1 MIKISRTS
9 GTWVC
14 GIFLTCN
21 FNFVFADVVSDTERV
36 LNWLEITNPQI
47 FSSHPTTQTSIEP
60 WLFRHYPEA
69 GVYAGIN
76 KNDNGAYVIGG
87 PWGSAPVLVDSLSDL
102 VSQIPAGRW
111 LGAKPVFQQ
120 TTQFFDNLEVAISAN
135 GDAVAVWLETDSD
148 ISVNS
153 VWAVHYN
160 ATTNVWSAPSLLD
173 SGAQNAYEPKVAM
186 DTYGN
191 AMVVW
196 MQKQIEGINTEQQKT
211 VVSAWAARFQANSGW
226 EAAVLLKNENPSD
239 GGGFPQSDVA
249 MDNMGN
255 AVVIWSQRI
264 GVQSFIYANRYIIGR
279 GWGTAKFIDLD
290 IPDQVDASFNPKVA
304 INNNGD
310 AIAVWSNIN
319 TSNIRVSHYQPG
331 SDTWDSSPR
340 ELGPGV
346 QPEIAISDSGSAV
359 VVAPARISLADSF
372 QVAAWHYNPNNGW
385 DPTVKILDQGRVE
398 ETRSFVR
405 VAMNG
410 RGSAVASWSQLNSS
424 GSVSAF
430 TNHFENGQWG
440 TPTAI
445 EANNTVEVINQ
456 GVEVGLDS
464 SGRVF
469 AVWRQEAQNGSSQD
483 NWASIKQ
490 AGTSHWN
497 ANSLAT
503 VPGSMTEPR
512 LAVSST
518 GRAIA
523 VWLHSDERSDTGR
536 YLVANQF
543 K

>member
-1 MIKISRTS
+1 MIKIGRTS

-47 FSSHPTTQTSIEP
+47 FSSHPTTQTNLEP
-60 WLFRHYPEA
+60 WLFRYYPEA
-69 GVYAGIN
+69 GIYAGVN
-76 KNDNGAYVIGG
+76 KSDNRAYAIGG
-87 PWGSAPVLVDSLSDL
+87 PWGSAPVLIDSLPNL
-102 VSQIPAGRW
+102 VSQVPVGKW

-120 TTQFFDNLEVAISAN
+120 TAQFFDNLEIAISAN

-148 ISVNS
+148 ISINS

-160 ATTNVWSAPSLLD
+160 ATTNTWSKPTLLD

-186 DTYGN
+186 DANGN
-191 AMVVW
+191 ATVVW
-196 MQKQIEGINTEQQKT
+196 MQQLESKLST
-211 VVSAWAARFQANSGW
+211 WAARFQVDLGW
-226 EAAVLLKNENPSD
+226 EAAVLLENKNSSD
-239 GGGFPQSDVA
+239 SGGFPQSDVA

-255 AVVIWSQRI
+255 AIVIWSQRV
-264 GVQSFIYANRYIIGR
+264 GVQSFIYANRYIIGQ
-279 GWGTAKFIDLD
+279 GWGAAKFIDLD

-310 AIAVWSNIN
+310 AIAVWSSIN
-319 TSNIRVSHYQPG
+319 TSNIRVSHYQPS

-346 QPEIAISDSGSAV
+346 QPEIAISDSGNAI

-372 QVAAWHYNPNNGW
+372 QVAAWHYNPNSGW

-405 VAMNG
+405 VAMNA
-410 RGSAVASWSQLNSS
+410 RGNAIASWSQLDSS

-430 TNHFENGQWG
+430 TNYFENGQWG
-440 TPTAI
+440 APTAI
-445 EANNTVEVINQ
+445 EANNAVEVVNQ

-464 SGRVF
+464 SGRAF
-469 AVWRQEAQNGSSQD
+469 AAWRQEARDGSSQD
-483 NWASIKQ
+483 NWASIRQ
-490 AGTSHWN
+490 ADTSHWSI
-497 ANSLAT
+497 NSLAK
-503 VPGSMTEPR
+503 VPGSITEPR

-523 VWLHSDERSDTGR
+523 VWLHSDEKSNTGR

>member
-21 FNFVFADVVSDTERV
+21 FNFVFADVVSDTEKV
-36 LNWLEITNPQI
+36 LNWMEITNTQI

-60 WLFRHYPEA
+60 WLFRYYPEA
-69 GVYAGIN
+69 SIYVGVN
-76 KNDNGAYVIGG
+76 KNDNRAYAIGG
-87 PWGSAPVLVDSLSDL
+87 SWGNTPVLIDSLPNL
-102 VSQIPAGRW
+102 VSQVPAGTW

-120 TTQFFDNLEVAISAN
+120 TAQFFDNLEVAISAN
-135 GDAVAVWLETDSD
+135 GDAVAVWLETDPD
-148 ISVNS
+148 ISINS
-153 VWAVHYN
+153 VWVVNYN
-160 ATTNVWSAPSLLD
+160 AATDTWSKQTLLD

-186 DTYGN
+186 DANGN
-191 AMVVW
+191 AIVVW

-249 MDNMGN
+249 MDNIGN

-264 GVQSFIYANRYIIGR
+264 GIQSFIYANRYIIGQ
-279 GWGTAKFIDLD
+279 GWGVAKSIDLD

-319 TSNIRVSHYQPG
+319 TSNIRVSHYRLD
-331 SDTWDSSPR
+331 SNIWDSSPR

-346 QPEIAISDSGSAV
+346 QPEIAISDNGSAA

-372 QVAAWHYNPNNGW
+372 QVAAWHYDPNNGW
-385 DPTVKILDQGRVE
+385 DPAVKILDQDRVE

-405 VAMNG
+405 IAMNA
-410 RGSAVASWSQLNSS
+410 RGNAVASWSQLDSS

-430 TNHFENGQWG
+430 TNYFENGQWEG
-440 TPTAI
+440 PIVI
-445 EANNTVEVINQ
+445 ETNNATDVVNQ

-464 SGRVF
+464 SGRAF
-469 AVWRQEAQNGSSQD
+469 TVWRQGAQNGSSQD
-483 NWASIKQ
+483 NWASIRQ
-490 AGTSHWN
+490 ADTNYWN
-497 ANSLAT
+497 VNPLAT
-503 VPGSMTEPR
+503 VPGSITEPR

-523 VWLHSDERSDTGR
+523 VWLHNDEKSDSGR
-536 YLVANQF
+536 YLFANQF